1 MALWQVDLYPLDG
14 QPDLAAEQ
22 VAHEAAELGLGEVR
36 VRAARGFLIQTGG
49 ESAALDLDAAR
60 RIARELLCD
69 AATGGGSTGRRWRTW
84 TATSWPSRWRRG
96 PGAARGDS
104 AADER
109 MDDLPEVVPRHGV
122 RRTAGSSQLAAC
134 RDVD

>member
-1 MALWQVDLYPLDG
+1 MQGHVDRDRRSPRLARRPSPDG
-14 QPDLAAEQ
+14 
-22 VAHEAAELGLGEVR
+22 R
-36 VRAARGFLIQTGG
+36 RAVRGFREGLREI
-49 ESAALDLDAAR
+49 AR
-60 RIARELLCD
+60 ARELLCD

-122 RRTAGSSQLAAC
+122 ALDPVARRP
-134 RDVD
+134 